1 MSCFS
6 QIPILIPEYKSLF
19 AAVEDGRLPAA
30 VTGLSHIHKAHLI
43 HSLCERTGCRAV
55 VVTPDEGEASRLAA
69 DLNAMRPGAYVYPA
83 RDFNMRNVESKSRE
97 YEHQRLSVLK
107 KMLDG
112 DYSAVVFSVEA
123 ALQLTVPPEELMKRT
138 LTLENGKDVELNRV
152 IETLVAAGYTET
164 SQVDATGQFARRGG
178 ILDFFPPD
186 SPQPLRVE
194 FWGDTVDTIARFD
207 PETQRRT
214 ENISSAEISPA
225 TEILFDSPQTLAE
238 RLRAMIKKLRGRPA
252 AACAALTADA
262 QRLED
267 GVYPASL
274 DKYLPLAYS
283 PATVFDYGEDALLFA
298 SESSKIR
305 ERCRSLQV
313 QSNED
318 MKILLDEGVIC
329 GELGKCSI
337 DYTDLLTRFESQGV
351 VCMEN
356 FPCAGYDFPLR
367 ELSGVTAHQISA
379 WSGSFQVLEQDIR
392 PALDND
398 YTICIMAG
406 TEKAARSLAEDLER
420 EKLRAD
426 FYESPPEKFPK
437 ARISV
442 IPGGVSAGMDYPT
455 AKFMLITH
463 GATAQRRTKP
473 MRVRHKAGEAIGS
486 LEELQRGD
494 YVVHSAH
501 GVGVFEGIHK
511 LDMQGVKKD
520 YIKIRYAKDDILYVP
535 VTQLDLVSK
544 YIGRQED
551 AGVRLNKLGG
561 QDWQKTKTRVRK
573 AVKDMAKELTRLY
586 AERMN
591 NKGHTF
597 LPDTDLQ
604 YDFEGRFEYDETDD
618 QLRSTQ
624 EIKHDMERS
633 APMDRLLCG
642 DVGFGKTEVALRAAF
657 KCVSEGLQCAMLV
670 PTTLLAMQ
678 HYQNVVK
685 RMEGFPLNI
694 EMLSRFKTP
703 GQKDKILSGLSHGS
717 VDMVIGTHI
726 LISKD
731 VKFKNLG
738 LLIIDEEQRFGV
750 AQKEKLKELFPTVD
764 VLTLSATPIPR
775 TLNMAMSGVR
785 DMSTLEEAPQD
796 RHPVQTYVMEHDN
809 GVLND
814 AMRRE
819 LRRGGQCYYLHNRVD
834 NIDSVALRIADDLP
848 EASVG
853 VAHGKMS
860 EEELNEIW
868 RKLLENEIDILVC
881 TTIIETGVDVPN
893 VNTLIIEDADRM
905 GLAQL
910 HQLRGRVGRSSRR
923 ASAYLTFHRGREL
936 SEVATSRL
944 SAIRE
949 FTEFGSGF
957 KIAMRDLEIRGA
969 GNILGAEQHG
979 HMEAVGYDMYLKLLN
994 QAVREEKGEVSAQPE
1009 TECLVDL
1016 QVQAYIPESYIPSVP
1031 QRLSIYRHIAEIR
1044 SEGDAQD
1051 VYDELI
1057 DRFGDPP
1064 KAVQGLVE
1072 IALLRNS
1079 AAACGITEI
1088 NQKGDAI
1095 LLYVTRVEMEKVSAL
1110 AQLMRG
1116 RIFLSAGDKPYL
1128 SVKLL
1133 KGQQPV
1139 DVLREV
1145 LKRM

>member
-1 MSCFS
+1 MSSLSNIAEF
-6 QIPILIPEYKSLF
+6 LPEYKSLF
-19 AAVEDGRLPAA
+19 SAVEDAKLPAA

-43 HSLCERTGCRAV
+43 HSLCEKNHRRAV
-55 VVTPDEGEASRLAA
+55 VIVPDESEAIKLAA

-83 RDFNMRNVESKSRE
+83 RDFTLRSVEGQSRE
-97 YEHQRLSVLK
+97 YEHQRLAVLK

-112 DYSAVVFSVEA
+112 DYTAVVFSTEA
-123 ALQLTVPPEELMKRT
+123 ALQLTIPPEELMKRT
-138 LTLENGKDVELNRV
+138 MLLESGEDTPIEHV
-152 IETLVAAGYTET
+152 IEALLAAGYVN
-164 SQVDATGQFARRGG
+164 SGQVDGPGQFARRGG
-178 ILDFFPPD
+178 ILDFFPPN
-186 SPQPLRVE
+186 SELPLRVE
-194 FWGDTVDTIARFD
+194 FWGDTVDTISYF
-207 PETQRRT
+207 ETDSQRRT
-214 ENISSAEISPA
+214 ENVQKTEISPA
-225 TEILFDSPQTLAE
+225 TEVVFDSPEQLADK
-238 RLRAMIKKLRGRPA
+238 LRALVKKLKGKPA
-252 AACAALTADA
+252 TACASFTRDAEKLEQGVALSA
-262 QRLED
+262 
-267 GVYPASL
+267 L
-274 DKYLPLAYS
+274 DRYLPLAYA

-298 SESSKIR
+298 SESLKIK
-305 ERCRSLQV
+305 ERCRSFQT
-313 QSNED
+313 QMNED
-318 MKILLDEGVIC
+318 MKILLEEGVLC
-329 GELGKCSI
+329 TGLDRYSI
-337 DYTDLLTRFESQGV
+337 DYTDVLSRFEGQGV
-351 VCMEN
+351 ICLEN
-356 FPCAGYDFPLR
+356 FPRAGYDFPLR
-367 ELSGVTAHQISA
+367 ELTGLTARQLSS
-379 WSGSFQVLEQDIR
+379 WGGSLQLLEQDVR
-392 PALDND
+392 PALENG
-398 YTICIMAG
+398 YTVCVMAG
-406 TEKAARSLAEDLER
+406 TEKAARTLTEDLKN
-420 EKLRAD
+420 EKVRAV
-426 FYESPPEKFPK
+426 FHGEIPEEFVKGHVN
-437 ARISV
+437 V
-442 IPGGVSAGMDYPT
+442 IPGGLSAGLDYPSG
-455 AKFMLITH
+455 KFMLVTH
-463 GATAQRRTKP
+463 ANASQKKKKTLRAK
-473 MRVRHKAGEAIGS
+473 HKAGESIGS

-494 YVVHSAH
+494 YVVHSSH
-501 GVGVFEGIHK
+501 GIGVFEGIHK
-511 LDMQGVKKD
+511 LDMQGIKKD

-544 YIGRQED
+544 YIGQRED

-561 QDWQKTKTRVRK
+561 QEWQKAKTRVRK
-573 AVKDMAKELTRLY
+573 AVKNMAKELTKLY

-591 NKGHTF
+591 RKGHAF

-604 YDFEGRFEYDETDD
+604 YEFEEHFPYDETDD

-633 APMDRLLCG
+633 SPMDRLLCG

-657 KCVSEGLQCAMLV
+657 KCISEGMQCVMLV

-678 HYQNVVK
+678 HYQNIVK
-685 RMEGFPLNI
+685 RMEGFPLHI

-703 GQKDKILSGLSHGS
+703 NQKEQILSGLAKGS
-717 VDMVIGTHI
+717 VDMVVGTHI

-731 VKFKNLG
+731 IKFKNLG
-738 LLIIDEEQRFGV
+738 LLIVDEEQRFGV
-750 AQKEKLKELFPTVD
+750 AQKEKLKELFPLVD

-775 TLNMAMSGVR
+775 TLNMAMSGIR

-819 LRRGGQCYYLHNRVD
+819 LRRGGQCYYLHNRVES
-834 NIDSVALRIADDLP
+834 IHSVANRIANDIP

-853 VAHGKMS
+853 VAHGKMT

-868 RKLLENEIDILVC
+868 RRLLENEIDILVC
-881 TTIIETGVDVPN
+881 TTIIETGVDVSN

-923 ASAYLTFHRGREL
+923 ASAYLTFRRGREL
-936 SEVATSRL
+936 TEIATNRL
-944 SAIRE
+944 AAIRE

-969 GNILGAEQHG
+969 GNILGSEQHG

-994 QAVREEKGEVSAQPE
+994 QAVREEKGETAADAQA
-1009 TECLVDL
+1009 ECLIDL
-1016 QVQAYIPESYIPSVP
+1016 QVQAYIPENYIPSIP
-1031 QRLSIYRHIAEIR
+1031 QRLSIYRHIADIR
-1044 SEGDAQD
+1044 SKEDAQD
-1051 VYDELI
+1051 VTDELI

-1064 KAVQGLVE
+1064 KCVLGLIE
-1072 IALLRNS
+1072 IALLRNT

-1088 NQKGDAI
+1088 NQKGDSI
-1095 LLYVTRVEMEKVSAL
+1095 LMYITKVDMQKVSQL

-1133 KGQQPV
+1133 KEQQPV

>member
-1 MSCFS
+1 MSS
-6 QIPILIPEYKSLF
+6 LSKIAEYLPEYKSLF
-19 AAVEDGRLPAA
+19 SAVEDVRLPAA

-43 HSLCERTGCRAV
+43 HSLCEKNHRRAV
-55 VVTPDEGEASRLAA
+55 VIVPDESEAIKLAA

-83 RDFNMRNVESKSRE
+83 RDFTLRSVEGQSRE
-97 YEHQRLSVLK
+97 YEHQRLAVLK

-112 DYSAVVFSVEA
+112 DYTAVVFSTEA
-123 ALQLTVPPEELMKRT
+123 ALQLTIPPEELMKRT
-138 LTLENGKDVELNRV
+138 MLLESGENTPIEHV
-152 IETLVAAGYTET
+152 IEALLAAGYVN
-164 SQVDATGQFARRGG
+164 SGQVDGPGQFARRGG
-178 ILDFFPPD
+178 ILDFFPPN
-186 SPQPLRVE
+186 SELPLRVE
-194 FWGDTVDTIARFD
+194 FWGDTVDTISYFD
-207 PETQRRT
+207 TDSQRRT
-214 ENISSAEISPA
+214 ENVQKAEISPA
-225 TEILFDSPQTLAE
+225 TEVVFDSPEQLADK
-238 RLRAMIKKLRGRPA
+238 LRALVKKLKGKPA
-252 AACAALTADA
+252 VACASFTRDAEKLEQGVTLSALD
-262 QRLED
+262 R
-267 GVYPASL
+267 
-274 DKYLPLAYS
+274 YLPLAYA

-298 SESSKIR
+298 SESLKIK
-305 ERCRSLQV
+305 ERCRSFQT
-313 QSNED
+313 QMNED
-318 MKILLDEGVIC
+318 IKILLEEGMLC
-329 GELGKCSI
+329 TGLDRYSI
-337 DYTDLLTRFESQGV
+337 DYTDVLSRFEGQGV
-351 VCMEN
+351 ICLEN
-356 FPCAGYDFPLR
+356 FPRAGYDFPLR
-367 ELSGVTAHQISA
+367 ELTSLTARQLSS
-379 WSGSFQVLEQDIR
+379 WGGSLQLLEQDVR
-392 PALDND
+392 PALENN
-398 YTICIMAG
+398 YTVCVMAG
-406 TEKAARSLAEDLER
+406 TEKAARTLTEDLKN
-420 EKLRAD
+420 EKVRAV
-426 FYESPPEKFPK
+426 FHGEMPEEFVKGHVN
-437 ARISV
+437 V
-442 IPGGVSAGMDYPT
+442 IPGGLSAGLDYPSGR
-455 AKFMLITH
+455 FMLVTH
-463 GATAQRRTKP
+463 ANASQKKTLRAK
-473 MRVRHKAGEAIGS
+473 HKAGESIGS

-494 YVVHSAH
+494 YVVHSSH
-501 GVGVFEGIHK
+501 GIGVFEGIHK
-511 LDMQGVKKD
+511 LDMQGIKKD

-544 YIGRQED
+544 YIGQRED

-561 QDWQKTKTRVRK
+561 QEWQKAKTRVRK
-573 AVKDMAKELTRLY
+573 AVKDMAKELTKLY

-591 NKGHTF
+591 RKGHAF

-604 YDFEGRFEYDETDD
+604 YEFEEHFPYDETDD

-633 APMDRLLCG
+633 SPMDRLLCG

-657 KCVSEGLQCAMLV
+657 KCISEGMQCVMLV

-678 HYQNVVK
+678 HYQNIVK
-685 RMEGFPLNI
+685 RMEGFPLHI

-703 GQKDKILSGLSHGS
+703 NQKEQILSGLAKGS
-717 VDMVIGTHI
+717 VDMVVGTHI

-731 VKFKNLG
+731 IKFKNLG
-738 LLIIDEEQRFGV
+738 LLIVDEEQRFGV
-750 AQKEKLKELFPTVD
+750 AQKEKLKELFPLVD

-775 TLNMAMSGVR
+775 TLNMAMSGIR

-819 LRRGGQCYYLHNRVD
+819 LRRGGQCYYLHNRVES
-834 NIDSVALRIADDLP
+834 IHSVANRIANDIP

-853 VAHGKMS
+853 VAHGKMT

-868 RKLLENEIDILVC
+868 RRLLENEIDILVC
-881 TTIIETGVDVPN
+881 TTIIETGVDVSN

-923 ASAYLTFHRGREL
+923 ASAYLTFRRGREL
-936 SEVATSRL
+936 TEIATNRL
-944 SAIRE
+944 AAIRE

-969 GNILGAEQHG
+969 GNILGSEQHG

-994 QAVREEKGEVSAQPE
+994 QAVREEKGETAADAQA
-1009 TECLVDL
+1009 ECLIDL
-1016 QVQAYIPESYIPSVP
+1016 QVQAYIPENYIPSIP
-1031 QRLSIYRHIAEIR
+1031 QRLSIYRHIADIR
-1044 SEGDAQD
+1044 SEEDAQD
-1051 VYDELI
+1051 VTDELI

-1064 KAVQGLVE
+1064 KCVLGLIE
-1072 IALLRNS
+1072 IALLRNT

-1088 NQKGDAI
+1088 NQKGDSI
-1095 LLYVTRVEMEKVSAL
+1095 LMYITKVDMQKVSQL

-1133 KGQQPV
+1133 KEQQPV

>member
-1 MSCFS
+1 MSS
-6 QIPILIPEYKSLF
+6 LSKIAEYLPEYKSLF
-19 AAVEDGRLPAA
+19 SAVEDVRLPAA

-43 HSLCERTGCRAV
+43 HSLCEKNHRRAV
-55 VVTPDEGEASRLAA
+55 VIVPDESEAIKLTA

-83 RDFNMRNVESKSRE
+83 RDFTLRSVEGQSRE
-97 YEHQRLSVLK
+97 YEHQRLAVLK

-112 DYSAVVFSVEA
+112 DYTAVVFSTEA
-123 ALQLTVPPEELMKRT
+123 ALQLTIPPEELMKRT
-138 LTLENGKDVELNRV
+138 MLLESGEDTPIEHV
-152 IETLVAAGYTET
+152 IEALLAAGYVN
-164 SQVDATGQFARRGG
+164 SGQVDGPGQFARRGG
-178 ILDFFPPD
+178 ILDFFPPN
-186 SPQPLRVE
+186 SELPLRVE
-194 FWGDTVDTIARFD
+194 FWGDTVDTISYFD
-207 PETQRRT
+207 TDSQRRT
-214 ENISSAEISPA
+214 ENIQKAEISPA
-225 TEILFDSPQTLAE
+225 TEVVFDSPEQLADK
-238 RLRAMIKKLRGRPA
+238 LRALVKKLKGKPA
-252 AACAALTADA
+252 VACASFTRDAEKLEQGVTLSALD
-262 QRLED
+262 R
-267 GVYPASL
+267 
-274 DKYLPLAYS
+274 YLPLAYA

-298 SESSKIR
+298 SESLKIK
-305 ERCRSLQV
+305 ERCRSFQT
-313 QSNED
+313 QMNED
-318 MKILLDEGVIC
+318 IKILLEEGMLC
-329 GELGKCSI
+329 TGLDRYSI
-337 DYTDLLTRFESQGV
+337 DYTDVLSRFEGQGV
-351 VCMEN
+351 ICLEN
-356 FPCAGYDFPLR
+356 FPRAGYDFPLR
-367 ELSGVTAHQISA
+367 ELTGLTARQLSS
-379 WSGSFQVLEQDIR
+379 WGGSLQLLEQDVR
-392 PALDND
+392 PALENN
-398 YTICIMAG
+398 YTVCVMAG
-406 TEKAARSLAEDLER
+406 TEKAARTLTEDLKN
-420 EKLRAD
+420 EKVRAV
-426 FYESPPEKFPK
+426 FHGEMPEEFVKGHVN
-437 ARISV
+437 V
-442 IPGGVSAGMDYPT
+442 IPGGLSAGLDYPSGR
-455 AKFMLITH
+455 FMLVTH
-463 GATAQRRTKP
+463 ANASQKKKKTLRAK
-473 MRVRHKAGEAIGS
+473 HKAGESIGS

-494 YVVHSAH
+494 YVVHSSH
-501 GVGVFEGIHK
+501 GIGVFEGIHK
-511 LDMQGVKKD
+511 LDMQGIKKD

-544 YIGRQED
+544 YIGQRED

-561 QDWQKTKTRVRK
+561 QEWQKAKTRVRK
-573 AVKDMAKELTRLY
+573 AVKDMAKELTKLY

-591 NKGHTF
+591 RKGHAF

-604 YDFEGRFEYDETDD
+604 YEFEEHFPYDETDD

-633 APMDRLLCG
+633 SPMDRLLCG

-657 KCVSEGLQCAMLV
+657 KCISEGMQCVMLV

-678 HYQNVVK
+678 HYQNIVK
-685 RMEGFPLNI
+685 RMEGFPLHI

-703 GQKDKILSGLSHGS
+703 NQKEQILSGLAKGS
-717 VDMVIGTHI
+717 VDMVVGTHI

-731 VKFKNLG
+731 IKFKNLG
-738 LLIIDEEQRFGV
+738 LLIVDEEQRFGV
-750 AQKEKLKELFPTVD
+750 AQKEKLKELFPLVD

-775 TLNMAMSGVR
+775 TLNMAMSGIR

-819 LRRGGQCYYLHNRVD
+819 LRRGGQCYYLHNRVES
-834 NIDSVALRIADDLP
+834 IHSVANRIANDIP

-853 VAHGKMS
+853 VAHGKMT

-868 RKLLENEIDILVC
+868 RRLLENEIDILVC
-881 TTIIETGVDVPN
+881 TTIIETGVDVSN

-923 ASAYLTFHRGREL
+923 ASAYLTFRRGREL
-936 SEVATSRL
+936 TEIATNRL
-944 SAIRE
+944 AAIRE

-969 GNILGAEQHG
+969 GNILGSEQHG

-994 QAVREEKGEVSAQPE
+994 QAVREEKGETAADAQA
-1009 TECLVDL
+1009 ECLIDL
-1016 QVQAYIPESYIPSVP
+1016 QVQAYIPENYIPSIP
-1031 QRLSIYRHIAEIR
+1031 QRLSIYRHIADIR
-1044 SEGDAQD
+1044 SEEDAQD
-1051 VYDELI
+1051 VTDELI

-1064 KAVQGLVE
+1064 KCVLGLIE
-1072 IALLRNS
+1072 IALLRNT

-1088 NQKGDAI
+1088 NQKGDSI
-1095 LLYVTRVEMEKVSAL
+1095 LMYITKVDMQKVSQL

-1133 KGQQPV
+1133 KEQQPV

>member
-1 MSCFS
+1 MSSLSNIAEF
-6 QIPILIPEYKSLF
+6 LPEYKSLF
-19 AAVEDGRLPAA
+19 SAVEDAKLPAA

-43 HSLCERTGCRAV
+43 HSLCEKNHRRAV
-55 VVTPDEGEASRLAA
+55 VIVPDESEAIKLAA

-83 RDFNMRNVESKSRE
+83 RDFTLRSVEGQSRE
-97 YEHQRLSVLK
+97 YEHQRLAVLK

-112 DYSAVVFSVEA
+112 DYTAVVFSTEA
-123 ALQLTVPPEELMKRT
+123 ALQLTIPPEELMKRT
-138 LTLENGKDVELNRV
+138 MLLESGEDTPIEHV
-152 IETLVAAGYTET
+152 IEALLAAGYVN
-164 SQVDATGQFARRGG
+164 SGQVDGPGQFARRGG
-178 ILDFFPPD
+178 ILDFFPPN
-186 SPQPLRVE
+186 SELPLRVE
-194 FWGDTVDTIARFD
+194 FWGDTVDTISYF
-207 PETQRRT
+207 ETDSQRRT
-214 ENISSAEISPA
+214 ENVQKAEISPA
-225 TEILFDSPQTLAE
+225 TEVVFDSPEQLADKLRTLV
-238 RLRAMIKKLRGRPA
+238 KKLKGKPA
-252 AACAALTADA
+252 AACASFTRDAEKLEQGVTLSALD
-262 QRLED
+262 R
-267 GVYPASL
+267 
-274 DKYLPLAYS
+274 YLPLAYA

-298 SESSKIR
+298 SESLKIK
-305 ERCRSLQV
+305 ERCRSFQT
-313 QSNED
+313 QMNED
-318 MKILLDEGVIC
+318 MKILLEEGVLC
-329 GELGKCSI
+329 TGLDRYSI
-337 DYTDLLTRFESQGV
+337 DYTDVLSRFEGQGV
-351 VCMEN
+351 ICLEN
-356 FPCAGYDFPLR
+356 FPRAGYDFPLR
-367 ELSGVTAHQISA
+367 ELTGLTARQLSS
-379 WSGSFQVLEQDIR
+379 WGGSLQLLEQDVR
-392 PALDND
+392 PALENG
-398 YTICIMAG
+398 YTVCVMAG
-406 TEKAARSLAEDLER
+406 TEKAARTLTEDLKN
-420 EKLRAD
+420 EKVRAV
-426 FYESPPEKFPK
+426 FHGEMPEEFVKGHVN
-437 ARISV
+437 V
-442 IPGGVSAGMDYPT
+442 IPGGLSAGLDYPSG
-455 AKFMLITH
+455 KFMLVTH
-463 GATAQRRTKP
+463 ANASQKKKKTLRAK
-473 MRVRHKAGEAIGS
+473 HKAGESIGS

-494 YVVHSAH
+494 YVVHSSH
-501 GVGVFEGIHK
+501 GIGVFEGIHK
-511 LDMQGVKKD
+511 LDMQGIKKD

-544 YIGRQED
+544 YIGQRED

-561 QDWQKTKTRVRK
+561 QEWQKAKTRVRK
-573 AVKDMAKELTRLY
+573 AVKNMAKELTKLY

-591 NKGHTF
+591 RKGHAF

-604 YDFEGRFEYDETDD
+604 YEFEEHFPYDETDD

-633 APMDRLLCG
+633 SPMDRLLCG

-657 KCVSEGLQCAMLV
+657 KCISEGMQCVMLV

-678 HYQNVVK
+678 HYQNIVK
-685 RMEGFPLNI
+685 RMEGFPLHI

-703 GQKDKILSGLSHGS
+703 NQKEQILSGLAKGS
-717 VDMVIGTHI
+717 VDMVVGTHI

-731 VKFKNLG
+731 IKFKNLG
-738 LLIIDEEQRFGV
+738 LLIVDEEQRFGV
-750 AQKEKLKELFPTVD
+750 AQKEKLKELFPLVD

-775 TLNMAMSGVR
+775 TLNMAMSGIR

-819 LRRGGQCYYLHNRVD
+819 LRRGGQCYYLHNRVES
-834 NIDSVALRIADDLP
+834 IHSVANRIANDIP

-853 VAHGKMS
+853 VAHGKMT

-868 RKLLENEIDILVC
+868 RRLLENEIDILVC
-881 TTIIETGVDVPN
+881 TTIIETGVDVSN

-923 ASAYLTFHRGREL
+923 ASAYLTFRRGREL
-936 SEVATSRL
+936 TEIATNRL
-944 SAIRE
+944 AAIRE

-969 GNILGAEQHG
+969 GNILGSEQHG

-994 QAVREEKGEVSAQPE
+994 QAVREEKGETAADAQA
-1009 TECLVDL
+1009 ECLIDL
-1016 QVQAYIPESYIPSVP
+1016 QVQAYIPENYIPSIP
-1031 QRLSIYRHIAEIR
+1031 QRLSIYRHIADIR
-1044 SEGDAQD
+1044 SEEDAQD
-1051 VYDELI
+1051 VTDELI

-1064 KAVQGLVE
+1064 KCVLGLIE
-1072 IALLRNS
+1072 IALLRNR

-1088 NQKGDAI
+1088 NQKGDSI
-1095 LLYVTRVEMEKVSAL
+1095 LMYITKVDMQKVSQL

-1133 KGQQPV
+1133 KEQQPV

>member
-1 MSCFS
+1 MSSLSNIAEF
-6 QIPILIPEYKSLF
+6 LPEYKSLF
-19 AAVEDGRLPAA
+19 SAVEDAKLPAA

-43 HSLCERTGCRAV
+43 HSLCEKNHRRAV
-55 VVTPDEGEASRLAA
+55 VIVPDESEAIKLAA

-83 RDFNMRNVESKSRE
+83 RDFTLRSVEGQSRE
-97 YEHQRLSVLK
+97 YEHQRLAVLK

-112 DYSAVVFSVEA
+112 DYTAVVFSTEA
-123 ALQLTVPPEELMKRT
+123 ALQLTIPPEELMKRT
-138 LTLENGKDVELNRV
+138 MLLESGEDTPIEHV
-152 IETLVAAGYTET
+152 IEALLAAGYVN
-164 SQVDATGQFARRGG
+164 SGQVDGPGQFARRGG
-178 ILDFFPPD
+178 ILDFFPPN
-186 SPQPLRVE
+186 SELPLRVE
-194 FWGDTVDTIARFD
+194 FWGDTVDTISYF
-207 PETQRRT
+207 ETDSQRRT
-214 ENISSAEISPA
+214 ENVQKAEISPA
-225 TEILFDSPQTLAE
+225 TEVVFDSPEQLADKLRTLV
-238 RLRAMIKKLRGRPA
+238 KKLKGKPA
-252 AACAALTADA
+252 TACASFTRDAEKLEQGVTLSALD
-262 QRLED
+262 R
-267 GVYPASL
+267 
-274 DKYLPLAYS
+274 YLPLAYA

-298 SESSKIR
+298 SESLKIK
-305 ERCRSLQV
+305 ERCRSFQT
-313 QSNED
+313 QMNED
-318 MKILLDEGVIC
+318 MKILLEEGVLC
-329 GELGKCSI
+329 TGLDRYSI
-337 DYTDLLTRFESQGV
+337 DYTDVLSRFEGQGV
-351 VCMEN
+351 ICLEN
-356 FPCAGYDFPLR
+356 FPRAGYDFPLR
-367 ELSGVTAHQISA
+367 ELTGLTARQLSS
-379 WSGSFQVLEQDIR
+379 WGGSLQLLEQDVR
-392 PALDND
+392 PALENG
-398 YTICIMAG
+398 YTVCVMAG
-406 TEKAARSLAEDLER
+406 TEKAARTLTEDLKN
-420 EKLRAD
+420 EKVRAV
-426 FYESPPEKFPK
+426 FHGEMPEEFVKGHVN
-437 ARISV
+437 V
-442 IPGGVSAGMDYPT
+442 IPGGLSAGLDYPSG
-455 AKFMLITH
+455 KFMLVTH
-463 GATAQRRTKP
+463 ANASQKKKKTLRAK
-473 MRVRHKAGEAIGS
+473 HKAGESIGS

-494 YVVHSAH
+494 YVVHSSH
-501 GVGVFEGIHK
+501 GIGVFEGIHK
-511 LDMQGVKKD
+511 LDMQGIKKD

-544 YIGRQED
+544 YIGQRED

-561 QDWQKTKTRVRK
+561 QEWQKAKTRVRK
-573 AVKDMAKELTRLY
+573 AVKNMAKELTKLY

-591 NKGHTF
+591 RKGHAF

-604 YDFEGRFEYDETDD
+604 YEFEEHFPYDETDD

-633 APMDRLLCG
+633 SPMDRLLCG

-657 KCVSEGLQCAMLV
+657 KCISEGMQCVMLV

-678 HYQNVVK
+678 HYQNIVK
-685 RMEGFPLNI
+685 RMEGFPLHI

-703 GQKDKILSGLSHGS
+703 NQKEQILSGLAKGS
-717 VDMVIGTHI
+717 VDMVVGTHI

-731 VKFKNLG
+731 IKFKNLG
-738 LLIIDEEQRFGV
+738 LLIVDEEQRFGV
-750 AQKEKLKELFPTVD
+750 AQKEKLKELFPLVD

-775 TLNMAMSGVR
+775 TLNMAMSGIR

-819 LRRGGQCYYLHNRVD
+819 LRRGGQCYYLHNRVES
-834 NIDSVALRIADDLP
+834 IHSVANRIANDIP

-853 VAHGKMS
+853 VAHGKMT

-868 RKLLENEIDILVC
+868 RRLLENEIDILVC
-881 TTIIETGVDVPN
+881 TTIIETGVDVSN

-923 ASAYLTFHRGREL
+923 ASAYLTFRRGREL
-936 SEVATSRL
+936 TEIATNRL
-944 SAIRE
+944 AAIRE

-969 GNILGAEQHG
+969 GNILGSEQHG

-994 QAVREEKGEVSAQPE
+994 QAVREEKGETAADAQA
-1009 TECLVDL
+1009 ECLIDL
-1016 QVQAYIPESYIPSVP
+1016 QVQAYIPENYIPSIP
-1031 QRLSIYRHIAEIR
+1031 QRLSIYRHIADIR
-1044 SEGDAQD
+1044 SEEDAQD
-1051 VYDELI
+1051 VTDELI

-1064 KAVQGLVE
+1064 KCVLGLIE
-1072 IALLRNS
+1072 IALLRNT

-1088 NQKGDAI
+1088 NQKGDSI
-1095 LLYVTRVEMEKVSAL
+1095 LMYITKVDMQKVSQL

-1133 KGQQPV
+1133 KEQQPV

>member
-6 QIPILIPEYKSLF
+6 QIPVSIPEYKSLF
-19 AAVEDGRLPAA
+19 AAVEDARLPAV

-43 HSLCERTGCRAV
+43 HSLCEKNGRRAV
-55 VVTPDEGEASRLAA
+55 VVTADEAEATRLAA
-69 DLNAMRPGAYVYPA
+69 DLNVLRPGAYVYPA
-83 RDFNMRNVESKSRE
+83 RDFILHNVEGQSRE
-97 YEHQRLSVLK
+97 YEHQRLAVLK
-107 KMLDG
+107 KMLEG
-112 DYSAVVFSVEA
+112 DYSAVIFSTEA
-123 ALQLTVPPEELMKRT
+123 ALQLTIPPEDLMKRT
-138 LTLENGKDVELNRV
+138 LMLETGGEVPISRV
-152 IETLVAAGYTET
+152 TEALLAAGYVE
-164 SQVDATGQFARRGG
+164 SGQVDGTGQFARRGG

-186 SPQPLRVE
+186 SPLPLRVE
-194 FWGDTVDTIARFD
+194 FWGDAVDTIARFD

-214 ENISSAEISPA
+214 ETIAAAEISPA
-225 TEILFDSPQTLAE
+225 TEVLFDSPESLAE
-238 RLRAMIKKLRGRPA
+238 KLRALVKKLRGRPA
-252 AACAALTADA
+252 AACAALTGDADK
-262 QRLED
+262 LEQ
-267 GVYPASL
+267 GLHLPSL
-274 DKYLPLAYS
+274 DKYLPLAYP
-283 PATVFDYGEDALLFA
+283 PATVFDYAEDALLFA
-298 SESSKIR
+298 SESIKIR
-305 ERCRSLQV
+305 ERCRSFQV
-313 QSNED
+313 QMNED
-318 MKILLDEGVIC
+318 LKNLLEDGVV
-329 GELGKCSI
+329 CSGLDRYAI
-337 DYTDLLTRFESQGV
+337 DYTDLLARFESQGV
-351 VCMEN
+351 ICLEN
-356 FPCAGYDFPLR
+356 FPCAGYDFPVR
-367 ELSGVTAHQISA
+367 EVTGVTARQLST
-379 WSGSFQVLEQDIR
+379 WGGSLQVLEQDIR
-392 PALDND
+392 PALEND

-406 TEKAARSLAEDLER
+406 TEKAARSLADDLKK

-426 FYESPPEKFPK
+426 FYETFPETFP
-437 ARISV
+437 RSRVSV
-442 IPGGVSAGMDYPT
+442 IPGGVSAGLDYPT

-463 GATAQRRTKP
+463 GAAAQHRKKP
-473 MRVRHKAGEAIGS
+473 VRAKHKAGETIGS

-520 YIKIRYAKDDILYVP
+520 YIKIRYAKEDILYVP

-544 YIGRQED
+544 YIGQRED
-551 AGVRLNKLGG
+551 AGIRLNKLGG
-561 QDWQKTKTRVRK
+561 QEWQKTKNRVRK

-586 AERMN
+586 AERMHR
-591 NKGHTF
+591 KGHAF

-604 YDFEGRFEYDETDD
+604 YDFEARFEYDETDD

-678 HYQNVVK
+678 HYQNVAK
-685 RMEGFPLNI
+685 RMEGFPINI
-694 EMLSRFKTP
+694 EMLSRFKSQ
-703 GQKDKILSGLSHGS
+703 GQKDKILAGLAHGS
-717 VDMVIGTHI
+717 VDMVVGTHI

-738 LLIIDEEQRFGV
+738 LLIVDEEQRFGV

-796 RHPVQTYVMEHDN
+796 RHPVQTYVMEQDN

-834 NIDSVALRIADDLP
+834 NIESVALRIANDLP
-848 EASVG
+848 EAAVG
-853 VAHGKMS
+853 VAHGKMT

-868 RKLLENEIDILVC
+868 RRLLENEIDILVC

-923 ASAYLTFHRGREL
+923 ASAYLTFRWGREL
-936 SEVATSRL
+936 SEIAASRL

-979 HMEAVGYDMYLKLLN
+979 HMEAVGYDMYLRLLN
-994 QAVREEKGEVSAQPE
+994 QAVQEEKGEATGRAE

-1016 QVQAYIPESYIPSVP
+1016 QVQAYIPETYITSIP
-1031 QRLSIYRHIAEIR
+1031 QRLSIYRHIADIH
-1044 SEGDAQD
+1044 SEADAHD

-1064 KAVQGLVE
+1064 KSVQGLVE

-1088 NQKGDAI
+1088 NQKGDSI
-1095 LLYVTRVEMEKVSAL
+1095 LMYVTRVDMEKVSKL

-1116 RIFLSAGDKPYL
+1116 RIFLSAGDRPYL
-1128 SVKLL
+1128 SIKLL

-1139 DVLREV
+1139 DVLKEV